1 MSDEEIDFHIDT
13 IERLSQANM
22 LKEIAEVAKKLPKT
36 KEVKERIL
44 KALEGGKIAP
54 KKQIKNSV
62 AKEMICIITRYL
74 T

>member
-54 KKQIKNSV
+54 KK
-62 AKEMICIITRYL
+62 
-74 T
+74 